1 MAPQSAFV
9 LIDNSNQDLRRF
21 RCGKPLMDSFLA
33 QHAAKNALLGLS
45 MTWVL
50 LDDDSGERKK
60 QPVVAYY
67 TLAGG
72 AVTRE
77 TLPTHQALPSYPV
90 PVTLLA
96 RLAVSTEC
104 QGRGLGEKTLVTA
117 LRQAVLLS
125 NKGLPSFGVVLDVLD
140 EDALRFYQRFDM
152 FHSFS
157 DNPMRLFVPMQ
168 GMQYL

>member
-1 MAPQSAFV
+1 MVLQSAFR
-9 LIDNSNQDLRRF
+9 LIDNDSQDLRRF

-33 QHAAKNALLGLS
+33 QHAAKNSSLGLS

-50 LDDDSGERKK
+50 LDDDNGLRKK
-60 QPVVAYY
+60 YPVVAYY

-77 TLPTHQALPSYPV
+77 TLPTNQALPQYPV
-90 PVTLLA
+90 PVIMLA
-96 RLAVSTEC
+96 RLAVSKEY

-125 NKGLPSFGVVLDVLD
+125 DKGLLSFGVILDALD

-152 FHSFS
+152 FHPFS
-157 DNPMRLFVPMQ
+157 DNPMRLFVPMRVIQ
-168 GMQYL
+168 HL

>member
-1 MAPQSAFV
+1 
-9 LIDNSNQDLRRF
+9 
-21 RCGKPLMDSFLA
+21 
-33 QHAAKNALLGLS
+33 
-45 MTWVL
+45 VL

-60 QPVVAYY
+60 QSVVAYY

-77 TLPTHQALPSYPV
+77 TLPTNQTLPSYPV

-96 RLAVSTEC
+96 RLAVSKEY

-140 EDALRFYQRFDM
+140 EDALSFYQRFDM

-157 DNPMRLFVPMQ
+157 DNPMRLFVPIR
-168 GMQYL
+168 GIQYL